1 MKNTHKIY
9 TLLALLLMAG
19 GATMQAQE
27 YPSDLTTIFES
38 DSVWFNA
45 IRNYD
50 DKTFLA
56 FGGNE
61 EEKCKVLKITYD
73 GAVIASASIPSYRMS
88 QWAHGGFYEGKF
100 RYASFRLD
108 DNDTLPMLC
117 VVEVDPVD
125 LSWTYYGCHWEGFD
139 FNHPDNSFMYSS
151 MVHTVFSKD
160 GSLLVSYPVDSVWF
174 LNDREAIH
182 LLKFDN
188 RGNMVKERI
197 FDSVPYSLSNQFFSG
212 TDSLGCRLILR
223 RPVQYGFDCY
233 TLDEEFNTVSV
244 KEDAGMVFTSAPNIS
259 GWIGNFEMPHFV
271 RLNPYNGMTYS
282 IGCEGPLSKD
292 GARDEIPR
300 SDLDV
305 FMRVFDENFEVLN
318 WDWGIVNPT
327 KNDEGYGM
335 AFSPDGTV
343 YMMGWMDIS
352 IAGSNYNDNLYVAQ
366 TDALLNKQHEI
377 YFKTS
382 SCHVIPYDI
391 DACPNGGCIVD
402 ATRINTTTGH
412 KDHCIY
418 KITSEDFVNIEEAHA
433 HGFSF
438 VTAYPNPGKDVLNI
452 RTTLPEAHVEIYDLT
467 GRLICKQEITEN
479 VTAIDAESWTSGTYI
494 WKAISNGK
502 EAESGKWVKR

>member
-1 MKNTHKIY
+1 MRKAHKIY
-9 TLLALLLMAG
+9 TLLAFLLMAG
-19 GATMQAQE
+19 GVTMHAQE
-27 YPSDLTTIFES
+27 YPSDLATIFES

-50 DKTFLA
+50 DNTFLA

-61 EEKCKVLKITYD
+61 EEKCKVVKITYD
-73 GAVIASASIPSYRMS
+73 GEIVASAAIPSYRMS
-88 QWAHGGFYEGKF
+88 QWSHGGFYEGKF

-117 VVEVDPVD
+117 VVEVDPED
-125 LSWTYYGCHWEGFD
+125 LSWTYYGCQWEGLD

-151 MVHTVFSKD
+151 MIHTVFSKD
-160 GSLLVSYPVDSVWF
+160 GSLLVSYPIDSVWF

-188 RGNMVKERI
+188 QGNMVKERI
-197 FDSVPYSLSNQFFSG
+197 FDSIPYSLSNQFFSG
-212 TDSLGCRLILR
+212 TDSLGCRLIVR

-244 KEDAGMVFTSAPNIS
+244 REDAGKVYVSMPYIS
-259 GWIGNFEMPHFV
+259 GWIGNFEMPAFV

-292 GARDEIPR
+292 GARDEMPK

-305 FMRVFDENFEVLN
+305 FMRVFDKDFEVLN

-343 YMMGWMDIS
+343 YMMGWMDVS
-352 IAGSNYNDNLYVAQ
+352 VGGSNYNDNLYVAQ

-382 SCHVIPYDI
+382 KCHVIPYDI
-391 DACPNGGCIVD
+391 DACPDGGCIVY
-402 ATRINTTTGH
+402 ATRINTTSGY

-418 KITSEDFVNIEEAHA
+418 KITPEDFVNIEEAHA

-438 VTAYPNPGKDVLNI
+438 VTAYPNPGKDILNI
-452 RTTLPEAHVEIYDLT
+452 RTTLPKAYVEIYDLT
-467 GRLICKQEITEN
+467 GKLIYNQEITEN
-479 VTAIDAESWTSGTYI
+479 ITSLDAESWPSGTYV
-494 WKAISNGK
+494 WKVVSDGK
-502 EAESGKWVKR
+502 DAESGKWIKL